1 MSERGRERK
10 GAKETDGARVR
21 VERMTLD
28 SLTPAP
34 YNPREISDAAL
45 LGLRASI
52 DRFGL
57 VQPPIFNERTK
68 RLDGDGRTFAEI
80 EEERRGES

>member
-1 MSERGRERK
+1 MSERGRKRK

-45 LGLRASI
+45 SGLRASI